1 MEEYMQIGFWWEMD
15 FLLRLFLAGICGAII
30 GYERTNRL
38 KEAGIR
44 THLIV
49 AMGSAL
55 FMIVS
60 KYGFG
65 DVTSI
70 HGVALDPSRVAAQI
84 VTGVGFL
91 GAGMIFV
98 RNQSISGLTTAA
110 GIWATAGI
118 GMAIG
123 AGLYFVGILGA
134 ALIFILHMVLHKHFL
149 WLRAPTTERL
159 TLQIAEDGDG
169 LELVHKALRSKGVH
183 IVNFKARHT
192 GEETILVEF
201 CVKMPYGYNL
211 VDLLELLKN
220 NPQIRSMEL

>member
-1 MEEYMQIGFWWEMD
+1 MHIGVWWEMD
-15 FLLRLFLAGICGAII
+15 FLFRLFLAGVCGAFV

-49 AMGSAL
+49 SMGSAL

-60 KYGFG
+60 KYGFM
-65 DVTSI
+65 DVTALQ
-70 HGVALDPSRVAAQI
+70 GVALDPSRVAAQI

-98 RNQSISGLTTAA
+98 RNRNISGLTTAA

-118 GMAIG
+118 GMAVG

-134 ALIFILHMVLHKHFL
+134 GLIFFIHMLLHRHFL
-149 WLRAPTTERL
+149 RWRIPTTEHLSLR
-159 TLQIAEDGDG
+159 IADGGEG
-169 LELVHKALRSKGVH
+169 LDFVRDALRDKQFQV
-183 IVNFKARHT
+183 INLKAGHA
-192 GEETILVEF
+192 EEGTLSVDLW
-201 CVKMPYGYNL
+201 VKMPYGYNFA
-211 VDLLELLKN
+211 DLLDLFRN
-220 NPQIRSMEL
+220 NPHIRSVEI